1 MILPSHGRN
10 NDQFGSAVAISGDT
24 AVVGSPF
31 HDHGD
36 CPEGT
41 EYCSYGTVFGSEW
54 DHGGPDNWGESAEI
68 IVDYRD
74 PNQGFGSS
82 LAIEGD
88 TVVVGTESSW
98 WPATEGGMYI
108 FEREQNGSN
117 TWRQV
122 AEVWRSGAFGTVEDL
137 KRGQAMISDSKS
149 SVIFERSETGSDAW
163 VERFKFSPREG
174 WDSGIGWRGGAIG
187 DGYYVVG
194 APNGD
199 VNCPG
204 DNPDCN
210 SGAVYLFVVDSAP
223 TPTVRIRR
231 PSGRRRP

>member
-1 MILPSHGRN
+1 MGAPDYGSGYLQTEGVRVFERNRGGPDNWGEVTVILPSHGRN

-41 EYCSYGTVFGSEW
+41 EYCSYGTVFVFER

-174 WDSGIGWRGGAIG
+174 WDSRHWLAWR
-187 DGYYVVG
+187 
-194 APNGD
+194 
-199 VNCPG
+199 
-204 DNPDCN
+204 
-210 SGAVYLFVVDSAP
+210 
-223 TPTVRIRR
+223 RHWRR
-231 PSGRRRP
+231 VLRRWRPEW